1 MQKERRGIKLKW
13 SWDGM
18 LSGDILYDKL
28 YIMLNPAWYRTIEKK
43 KKKKSRSP
51 WCCLKQISNSSGLQW
66 THCGQGWLSSWDAV
80 QSYELK
86 HRTNWQSKLMCNWA
100 VVHFT
105 EPVVSSAG
113 EITRKRL
120 SHITMAD
127 FRHAVFRTHYLSPCE
142 CEKRN
147 LLLLGAPAFWRPLM
161 TCIWWWRRKTYIFL
175 QLYCS

>member
-1 MQKERRGIKLKW
+1 MVQ
-13 SWDGM
+13 
-18 LSGDILYDKL
+18 
-28 YIMLNPAWYRTIEKK
+28 NYRKEKK
-43 KKKKSRSP
+43 KIVSKPLMLPEANKQQQRSTVDTL
-51 WCCLKQISNSSGLQW
+51 WTRLAFILRRSSKLW
-66 THCGQGWLSSWDAV
+66 AA
-80 QSYELK
+80 

-175 QLYCS
+175 KLYCS